1 MNTENNWLIRT
12 KQNKILGPV
21 TKEKVIEL
29 LNSGSLTDEDEVCSG
44 NGYWFWVKE
53 KDLVQ
58 KYLHDN
64 QKQTFNPVA
73 EAFTS
78 LANAQVEPVTPESI
92 LNLKDTA
99 HSTEVN
105 KAPSASDIPATPS
118 TSESSE
124 SADEEP
130 IVFPEDDDLD
140 YPDMVSN
147 ESSNSLLDEIKEMDY
162 KKPTPVAST
171 PVEKKE
177 QKVESTA
184 DVDGEEEGETIFPDD
199 DDLEFP
205 DLITPEAKEIT
216 EDSAIESKA
225 EEKVEELDLAVELS
239 LDSPSEEVVEE
250 SAESEEEGPLQLPVE
265 DDLEYPDMSL
275 GESSPEE
282 TSESDSSDGLDLDIS
297 GLDDTSP
304 SENEVAEIEDDIN
317 NILNEEKSSLEESIP
332 EVKEVEE
339 IESSDV
345 KTASSPEEMPRPKKK
360 KRRRKKKKVNSDEIE
375 APKRNDRLIM
385 YVFILL
391 IAGILYGVYFY
402 YTQVLGQ
409 QLFGMK
415 DTLLINSAQAQEK
428 SFDVKKKSL

>member
-78 LANAQVEPVTPESI
+78 LANIQVEPVTPETI
-92 LNLKDTA
+92 LNLKDTGP
-99 HSTEVN
+99 STEVN
-105 KAPSASDIPATPS
+105 KAPSIPDIPETS
-118 TSESSE
+118 NSSESSD
-124 SADEEP
+124 STDEEP
-130 IVFPEDDDLD
+130 IIFPEDDDLD
-140 YPDMVSN
+140 YPDMISGD
-147 ESSNSLLDEIKEMDY
+147 SSNSLLNEIKEMDY
-162 KKPTPVAST
+162 KKPVPAVTTPV
-171 PVEKKE
+171 VKKE
-177 QKVESTA
+177 QEVESIA
-184 DVDGEEEGETIFPDD
+184 DIVDEEEGETIFPDD

-205 DLITPEAKEIT
+205 DLVIPETKEAI
-216 EDSAIESKA
+216 EDSPKENKV
-225 EEKVEELDLAVELS
+225 EEVEELDLAVELS
-239 LDSPSEEVVEE
+239 LDSPPEEVVEDSTE
-250 SAESEEEGPLQLPVE
+250 SAEEGPLQLPEE
-265 DDLEYPDMSL
+265 DDLEYPDMNL
-275 GESSPEE
+275 GESSPDENKD
-282 TSESDSSDGLDLDIS
+282 SDDGLDLDIS
-297 GLDDTSP
+297 GLDDPSP
-304 SENEVAEIEDDIN
+304 SENELSETEDDIN
-317 NILNEEKSSLEESIP
+317 NILNEEKDSLQESIP

-339 IESSDV
+339 NESIDV

-360 KRRRKKKKVNSDEIE
+360 KRRRKKKKVNTEEVE

-391 IAGILYGVYFY
+391 IVGILYGVYFY

-415 DTLLINSAQAQEK
+415 DALLINSAQAQEK